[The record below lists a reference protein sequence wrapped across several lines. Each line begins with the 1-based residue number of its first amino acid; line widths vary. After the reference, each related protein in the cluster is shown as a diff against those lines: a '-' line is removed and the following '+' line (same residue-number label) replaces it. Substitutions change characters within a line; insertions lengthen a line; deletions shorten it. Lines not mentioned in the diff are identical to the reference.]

1 MARFINTLPDNLRG
15 QLEGIGRVQIAS
27 AGERLLFQG
36 EPAAHIGFILS
47 GRAKAVSFSDDGTE
61 TWLGRF
67 EAGEF
72 FGHIAF
78 LTQSDVRFEV
88 SAESDMRLR
97 LIPIANIKSLLET
110 APELGEVFA
119 RDLAG
124 RLDTMMSRLVEALT
138 LSAKGRVCA
147 ELVRLSSP
155 MGIMP
160 NMSVIRPNPVFVD
173 MALRINST
181 RETVSRAIS
190 ELQKQGIIKREAGA
204 IIIEK
209 PDALKSA
216 IR

>member
-181 RETVSRAIS
+181 RETVSRAMS